1 MIGIKWNSVFCF
13 WGLEGFLYLIA
24 TQQNTLAMSTQAT
37 TKRRRMKPAKEKMST
52 AQLYAQ
58 IALVIVII
66 GGIAAFAYFVV

>member
-1 MIGIKWNSVFCF
+1 
-13 WGLEGFLYLIA
+13 
-24 TQQNTLAMSTQAT
+24 MSTQAT
-37 TKRRRMKPAKEKMST
+37 TKRRRVRTPKEKMST